1 MEENCILPDD
11 LLQHILSRL
20 PVRDLLRGRCVS
32 KDWCALIDSPSFI
45 RKHYQVQ
52 TSICKADGNM
62 PHFVNQVGQKLGR
75 VVSFHLLSIHQGDV
89 STLDLDED
97 IARDSNDMLSCGHDY
112 DEQYFA
118 SCNGC
123 VNGVILLTLKDND
136 RDRKRDCFGL
146 WNPATR
152 EFKSLAYPNVR
163 NCFEVVGFG
172 FDVLSS
178 DFKILGAY
186 EIFNPEPVT
195 YYEVY
200 SLRTSAWKPL
210 GAPPIGRIT
219 LPVTDAYLNGVFYW
233 STVPEYGS
241 GRLVSFNF
249 SSEIFK
255 ESDIPEDAK
264 SRIRY
269 DFEIMIA
276 LYKESIALFMSHE
289 VQGKAAICK
298 NVDVWVVTGFDDCGI
313 PLSWQHLF
321 TVGPTPANFRL
332 DVLTTRVD
340 GDLLLV
346 YVYEGTDNSHN
357 THHVELDREE
367 YLYNPSTAEF
377 KYFGIGNWATY
388 YRYAESLFPLSRR
401 LIQS

>member
-1 MEENCILPDD
+1 
-11 LLQHILSRL
+11 
-20 PVRDLLRGRCVS
+20 
-32 KDWCALIDSPSFI
+32 
-45 RKHYQVQ
+45 
-52 TSICKADGNM
+52 NM
-62 PHFVNQVGQKLGR
+62 PHFVYEVGQKLGR
-75 VVSFHLLSIHQGDV
+75 VALFHSFHLLSIHQGDV

-97 IARDSNDMLSCGHDY
+97 IARDSNGMLCCGH
-112 DEQYFA
+112 EQYFA
-118 SCNGC
+118 SCDGC
-123 VNGVILLTLKDND
+123 VNGVILLNLKDMD
-136 RDRKRDCFGL
+136 RDKKQDCFCL

-163 NCFEVVGFG
+163 NCFGVVGFG

-210 GAPPIGRIT
+210 GAPPIGSIT

-233 STVPEYGS
+233 YTAPEYES

-264 SRIRY
+264 SRVCY
-269 DFEIMIA
+269 AFEIMVA

-289 VQGKAAICK
+289 VQEKAAIC

-332 DVLTTRVD
+332 DVLTTRMN
-340 GDLLLV
+340 GDLLLG
-346 YVYEGTDNSHN
+346 YVYEGKDNSHN
-357 THHVELDREE
+357 TRHIELDREE
-367 YLYNPSTAEF
+367 YLYKPSTAEF
-377 KYFGIGNWATY
+377 KYFGRENCATY
-388 YRYAESLFPLSRR
+388 YRYAESLFPLSMR
-401 LIQS
+401 LIHS